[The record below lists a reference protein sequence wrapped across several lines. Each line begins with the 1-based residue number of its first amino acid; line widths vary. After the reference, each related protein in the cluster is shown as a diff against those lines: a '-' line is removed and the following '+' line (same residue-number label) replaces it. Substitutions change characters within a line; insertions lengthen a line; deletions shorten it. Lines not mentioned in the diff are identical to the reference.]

1 MPNSASNRRTG
12 AVLASV
18 LALVLGTSVHAED
31 KKDRAQEAIAAAEAK
46 IQAAQTAGAGSAT
59 PDQVARAREVL
70 ADAREELHQGHKTAA
85 IADAN
90 HAAALAESSIGET
103 QRQVT
108 ASASDAVQ
116 QAQAVAADAR
126 QQAADAN
133 ARAASADQAA
143 AASAQQAQAAQ
154 ASAAISAEAAT
165 AASAGPPTQVQT
177 TVTTEE
183 HSASTAPAPHKVTHR
198 VVHHRKAGTHV
209 SKTTT
214 TVTQT
219 Q

>member
-1 MPNSASNRRTG
+1 MLNSASNRRTG
-12 AVLASV
+12 AVLTSV
-18 LALVLGTSVHAED
+18 LALVLGASVHAED
-31 KKDRAQEAIAAAEAK
+31 KKDRAQEAIAAADAK

-59 PDQVARAREVL
+59 PDQIARAREVL

-103 QRQVT
+103 QRQVN

-116 QAQAVAADAR
+116 QAQSV
-126 QQAADAN
+126 AADAN

-143 AASAQQAQAAQ
+143 AVSAQQAQAAQ

-183 HSASTAPAPHKVTHR
+183 HSSSTAPAPHKVTHR
-198 VVHHRKAGTHV
+198 VVHHTKAGTKV